1 MVASQLAPAYM
12 KESSLIPILRSENL
26 ADVSTKLQSSAGQE
40 YACAWYARRAI
51 MQDCSNP
58 LISLNQMIR
67 TTMQWPFWRIMHL

>member
-51 MQDCSNP
+51 IAR
-58 LISLNQMIR
+58 L
-67 TTMQWPFWRIMHL
+67 F